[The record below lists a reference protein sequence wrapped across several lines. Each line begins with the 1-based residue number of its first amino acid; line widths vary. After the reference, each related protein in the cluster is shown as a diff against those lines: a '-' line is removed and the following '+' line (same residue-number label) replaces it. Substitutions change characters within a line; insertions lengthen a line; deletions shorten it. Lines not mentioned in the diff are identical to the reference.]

1 MSNDKDFEI
10 DEDGSSLRNLNED
23 ERKLFFE
30 RKDFSI
36 FELFRK
42 YNIPTLGKKIFEWHI
57 KIGIKTRVHF
67 FIDKDNSKIY
77 IGHCGEHLPI

>member
-36 FELFRK
+36 F
-42 YNIPTLGKKIFEWHI
+42 
-57 KIGIKTRVHF
+57 
-67 FIDKDNSKIY
+67 
-77 IGHCGEHLPI
+77 